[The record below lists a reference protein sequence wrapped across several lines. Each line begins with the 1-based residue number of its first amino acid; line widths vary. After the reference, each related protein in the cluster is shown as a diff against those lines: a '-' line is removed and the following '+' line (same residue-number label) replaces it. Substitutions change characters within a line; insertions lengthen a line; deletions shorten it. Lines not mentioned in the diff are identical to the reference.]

1 LDGPDIEHLIA
12 RTPHVSREEI
22 GGRRRR
28 AVVPLISTVP
38 TEDDLVLNRGT
49 SRKLGLTVP
58 PTLLAAADG
67 VSE

>member
-1 LDGPDIEHLIA
+1 M
-12 RTPHVSREEI
+12 
-22 GGRRRR
+22 RRW
-28 AVVPLISTVP
+28 AALLPLISTVS
-38 TEDDLVLNRGT
+38 TKDDLVLNRGT

>member
-1 LDGPDIEHLIA
+1 M
-12 RTPHVSREEI
+12 
-22 GGRRRR
+22 RRRV
-28 AVVPLISTVP
+28 ALVPLISTVP

-58 PTLLAAADG
+58 PTLLAEADE